1 VQVSVQAVETGRPE
15 PSGRLTSVPMNGA
28 GGDLTTRP
36 VGTPGRASGPW
47 EDTVVIVRVF
57 NEAPVVGGVISELV
71 AAGLSVIAV
80 DDASTDESAAEIDK
94 AGAFRVSH
102 PINLGA
108 GGALQTGFE
117 AALLLTDA
125 RYIACFDADGQHQL
139 PDLLGM
145 IGKIRE
151 GYDVVMG
158 SRFLEGNGPTQM
170 SWLRR
175 TILRTAAKL
184 LNRGSGTKLT
194 DAHNGLRII
203 ARHVAADV
211 RLSYAGMAYASQLES
226 YLTRPEYRI
235 VEYPV
240 HILYTDYSRSKGQ
253 PLLNSVNILAEV
265 AAHRVTHWSRK

>member
-1 VQVSVQAVETGRPE
+1 
-15 PSGRLTSVPMNGA
+15 MNGP

-36 VGTPGRASGPW
+36 VGTPGRAGGPW
-47 EDTVVIVRVF
+47 DDTVVIVRVY
-57 NEAPVVGGVISELV
+57 NEAPVVGGVIAELV

>member
-1 VQVSVQAVETGRPE
+1 MTVTSDPVALRAGARVRPALASKGME
-15 PSGRLTSVPMNGA
+15 RLRPPRTVDSSARAGA
-28 GGDLTTRP
+28 
-36 VGTPGRASGPW
+36 PW
-47 EDTVVIVRVF
+47 ADTVVVVRVF
-57 NEAPVVGGVISELV
+57 NEAPVVGGVIAELV
-71 AAGLSVIAV
+71 NAGLTVIAV
-80 DDASTDESAAEIDK
+80 DDASTDASADEIDK

-139 PDLLGM
+139 ADLLGM
-145 IGKIRE
+145 IEKIRE

-158 SRFLEGNGPTQM
+158 SRFLEGDGPTQM

-175 TILRTAAKL
+175 VILRTAAKL
-184 LNRGSGTKLT
+184 LNRGGGTRLT
-194 DAHNGLRII
+194 DAHNGLRIV

-211 RLSYAGMAYASQLES
+211 RLSHAGMAYASELER

-235 VEYPV
+235 AEYPV

-253 PLLNSVNILAEV
+253 PLLNSINILTEV
-265 AAHRVTHWSRK
+265 AAHRVTHWGRM

>member
-1 VQVSVQAVETGRPE
+1 MSTQTIECNQVQSL
-15 PSGRLTSVPMNGA
+15 GRLASVPMDGE
-28 GGDLTTRP
+28 LTPRP
-36 VGTPGRASGPW
+36 VDSPNPAAGQWG
-47 EDTVVIVRVF
+47 DTVVVVRVF
-57 NEAPVVGGVISELV
+57 NEAPVVGGVIAELV
-71 AAGLSVIAV
+71 AEGLSVIAV
-80 DDASTDESAAEIDK
+80 DDASTDASAAEIDK

-117 AALLLTDA
+117 AAMMLTDA

-139 PDLLGM
+139 ADLLGM

-158 SRFLEGNGPTQM
+158 SRFLEDDGPTQM

-184 LNRGSGTKLT
+184 LNRGGGAKLT
-194 DAHNGLRII
+194 DAHNGLRIV

-211 RLSYAGMAYASQLES
+211 RLSYAGMAYASELERH
-226 YLTRPEYRI
+226 LTRPEYRI
-235 VEYPV
+235 VEFPV
-240 HILYTDYSRSKGQ
+240 HILYTDYSKSKGQ

-265 AAHRVTHWSRK
+265 AAHRVTHWSRT

>member
-1 VQVSVQAVETGRPE
+1 MSAHALEDARTWTAAG
-15 PSGRLTSVPMNGA
+15 LASVPMRGA
-28 GGDLTTRP
+28 TSRPPRAVDLP
-36 VGTPGRASGPW
+36 NPPAESW
-47 EDTVVIVRVF
+47 DDTVVIVRVY
-57 NEAPVVGGVISELV
+57 NEAPVVGGVIAELV

-80 DDASTDESAAEIDK
+80 DDASTDTSAEEIDK

-102 PINLGA
+102 PINMGA

-125 RYIACFDADGQHQL
+125 QYIACFDADGQHQVK
-139 PDLLGM
+139 DLIGM
-145 IGKIRE
+145 IHKIRE

-158 SRFLEGNGPTQM
+158 SRFLEGDGPTQM
-170 SWLRR
+170 SPLRR
-175 TILRTAAKL
+175 VILRTAAKL
-184 LNRGSGTKLT
+184 LNRGSGVQLT
-194 DAHNGLRII
+194 DAHNGLRIV

-211 RLSYAGMAYASQLES
+211 QLTYAGMAYASQLER

-235 VEYPV
+235 VEHPV
-240 HILYTDYSRSKGQ
+240 HILYTDYSKSKGQ